1 MIMNNIKS
9 KLAAVL
15 LVGVLISSCK
25 KENGPLSD
33 IKPGVPVTVTN
44 AVAFRPEPTVT
55 ASKSA
60 IISPGVIGPITI
72 ILSIPASS
80 GRKITSITKVAAST
94 TYSAIQSTGTTGFY
108 TTAPVMGSGTTATFT
123 TNLTEYVAKTG
134 QAITASNTELTRRFY
149 FLITLD
155 DNTIIIPEPV
165 RVLVID

>member
-1 MIMNNIKS
+1 MKNIKN
-9 KLAAVL
+9 KLASILLAGVL
-15 LVGVLISSCK
+15 LAGCK
-25 KENGPLSD
+25 KEDGPLSD
-33 IKPGVPVTVTN
+33 LKPAVPVTVTN

-60 IISPGVIGPITI
+60 IVSPGVIGPITI
-72 ILSIPASS
+72 TLSIPETS
-80 GRKITSITKVAAST
+80 GRKIASITKVAAST
-94 TYSAIQSTGTTGFY
+94 TYSAIQSTGATGFY
-108 TTAPVMGSGTTATFT
+108 TAAPIAAGTTTVTFT